1 MQLSQLIVVVDDEDS
16 VRRGLTNLLQSEGYQ
31 TRAFGSAESLLVDE
45 AALADAALFII
56 DVQLKGMSGF
66 ELFINLTRRLKN
78 PPGII
83 ISGNGDEN
91 MLRQAIALGAIAFLL
106 KPIEIDTLF
115 EHIRQAFSSQAAR
128 Q

>member
-1 MQLSQLIVVVDDEDS
+1 MQLSQCIVVIDDERS
-16 VRRGLTNLLQSEGYQ
+16 VRSGLTNLLRSEGYL
-31 TRAFGSAESLLVDE
+31 TEAFESAESLLSDD
-45 AALADAALFII
+45 AAMANAALFII
-56 DVQLKGMSGF
+56 DVQLKGMNGF
-66 ELFINLTRRLKN
+66 ELFINLTQRIEN

-91 MLRQAIALGAIAFLL
+91 MLRYAINLGAIAFLP

-115 EHIRQAFSSQAAR
+115 EHIRQEFSSRAAR

>member
-1 MQLSQLIVVVDDEDS
+1 MQLSQRIVVIDDERS
-16 VRRGLTNLLQSEGYQ
+16 VRSGLTNLLQSEGYL
-31 TRAFGSAESLLVDE
+31 TEAFESAESLLSDD
-45 AALADAALFII
+45 AAMANAALFII
-56 DVQLKGMSGF
+56 DVQLKGMNGF
-66 ELFINLTRRLKN
+66 ELFINLTQRIEN

-91 MLRQAIALGAIAFLL
+91 MLRYAINLGAIAFLP

-115 EHIRQAFSSQAAR
+115 EHIRQEFSSRAAR

>member
-1 MQLSQLIVVVDDEDS
+1 MQLSQRIVVIDDEHS
-16 VRRGLTNLLQSEGYQ
+16 VRSGLTNLLQSEGYL
-31 TRAFGSAESLLVDE
+31 TEAFESAESLLSDD
-45 AALADAALFII
+45 AAMANAALFII
-56 DVQLKGMSGF
+56 DVQLKGMNGF
-66 ELFINLTRRLKN
+66 ELFINLTQRIEN

-91 MLRQAIALGAIAFLL
+91 MLRYAINLGAIAFLP

-115 EHIRQAFSSQAAR
+115 EHIRQEFSSRAAR

>member
-1 MQLSQLIVVVDDEDS
+1 MQLSQRIVVVDDERS
-16 VRRGLTNLLQSEGYQ
+16 VRSGLTNLLQSEGYLTQ
-31 TRAFGSAESLLVDE
+31 DFESAESLLLDE
-45 AALADAALFII
+45 AAMANAALFII
-56 DVQLKGMSGF
+56 DVQLKGMNGF

-91 MLRQAIALGAIAFLL
+91 MLRYAINLGAIAFLP

-115 EHIRQAFSSQAAR
+115 EHIRDEFASRGAR